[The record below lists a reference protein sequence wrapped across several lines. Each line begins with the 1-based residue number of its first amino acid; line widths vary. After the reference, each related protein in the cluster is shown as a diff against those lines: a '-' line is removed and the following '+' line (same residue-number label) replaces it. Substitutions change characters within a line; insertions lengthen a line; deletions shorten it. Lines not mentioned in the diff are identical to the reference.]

1 MSSEDRKDF
10 DAVTCQDRGRPFFF
24 GVCFFPMLLKCFY
37 CRSWEPNASLEVHGI
52 LIKKTNILVFGVYFN
67 SKNEDEKMWRAE
79 ETWMNEPVHGRDI
92 DDEKMPPPWVIRPSC
107 DFSSAMQPRDHTPV
121 SCNLKNQSHPSMTWS
136 VSNMRPF
143 SAIYKKK
150 NALNLGSQS
159 DLRAWHLGS
168 LNSKYRGWL
177 TPMNC
182 MEMTW
187 NS

>member
-1 MSSEDRKDF
+1 MGF
-10 DAVTCQDRGRPFFF
+10 
-24 GVCFFPMLLKCFY
+24 
-37 CRSWEPNASLEVHGI
+37 WWI
-52 LIKKTNILVFGVYFN
+52 LIKNDSYLGIRYVLQLKKWKMKRCLMFNEQKKLGWTNQ
-67 SKNEDEKMWRAE
+67 STAE
-79 ETWMNEPVHGRDI
+79 ISTTKKCRLC
-92 DDEKMPPPWVIRPSC
+92 VIRPSC

-136 VSNMRPF
+136 GSNCVR
-143 SAIYKKK
+143 SLRLKKK